1 MLEGILACKLVGM
14 QVGMLEGM
22 QACKLVGKLEG
33 MQVGMQACKLVVG
46 IQARMAVG
54 RQVCTLVGKLA
65 VRIQACMVARS
76 RLSYSSFFR
85 RSNPS
90 TGAPSC
96 IEEATWHLFPVVF
109 SFKGSFFG

>member
-1 MLEGILACKLVGM
+1 MLEGMQACKLVGM
-14 QVGMLEGM
+14 QVGKLEGMLEGM
-22 QACKLVGKLEG
+22 QACKLVG
-33 MQVGMQACKLVVG
+33 M
-46 IQARMAVG
+46 QARMAVG

-96 IEEATWHLFPVVF
+96 TKEATWHLFPVVF